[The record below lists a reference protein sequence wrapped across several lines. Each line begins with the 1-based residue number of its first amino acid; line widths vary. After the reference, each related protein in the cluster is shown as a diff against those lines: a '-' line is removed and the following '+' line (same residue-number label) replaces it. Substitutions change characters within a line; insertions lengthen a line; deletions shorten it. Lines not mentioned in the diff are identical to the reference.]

1 METNLSAESSQE
13 TLRNL
18 DKSIRSNSVIT
29 PYLRSSL
36 QECKVELNLAK
47 LVERQKFYKNTEKK
61 VKVIEGLIYVSRQLI
76 SVDSDLT
83 NLPSAFLNFHDA
95 YDLFCGFLDT
105 KPGYLRFREAF
116 RDYLLHPEFGLSVFI
131 FEKKG
136 SRFIILKNQTFD
148 LSKCLIELETLESK
162 EEKKRKNKLSQQFLH
177 QAINTLDTEYDKN
190 DIKGNF
196 VLLSLHKRMLR
207 TWNSD

>member
-18 DKSIRSNSVIT
+18 DKEEIKSIRSNSVIT
-29 PYLRSSL
+29 PYFRPSL

-47 LVERQKFYKNTEKK
+47 LEGLQKFYKNTEIN
-61 VKVIEGLIYVSRQLI
+61 VKVIEGLIHVLRQLI

-83 NLPSAFLNFHDA
+83 DLPFPSGFLNFHDA

-105 KPGYLRFREAF
+105 KPGYLRF

-148 LSKCLIELETLESK
+148 LSKFLIELETLESK
-162 EEKKRKNKLSQQFLH
+162 EEEKKKK
-177 QAINTLDTEYDKN
+177 T
-190 DIKGNF
+190 
-196 VLLSLHKRMLR
+196 
-207 TWNSD
+207 